1 MLRKLFASAL
11 LLASGYSY
19 AGLALQCSPDQ
30 TPQMSKALSSY
41 FYRVGGT
48 GTLRI
53 QDNFVELKRKSPSTL
68 ELRIPKETVTVV
80 GSRGDISRKTV
91 SKLEILTTLL
101 YPGRTTAVPCDIS
114 ALEEHIALRQNIVA
128 HIQQVEWTWPDG
140 GKAFWNPKYWNNGTP
155 LSEDVLVEA
164 LKDSVANS
172 PTYGI
177 GCYTAA
183 KLGFVHGIVDFY
195 ARANPNAEKLA
206 EVSQRLYSDGDPL
219 VNVEPSRMWF
229 FEADYDASV
238 SHEGK
243 LLEMLSDVKGRNFV
257 PGDWVYMINTD
268 PHSNTK
274 TGYEGAN
281 AIYLG
286 GGKFSDYFNDHNH
299 AYPYDR
305 KMDEVYQ
312 WRNGVFSRSR
322 DWAKVKP
329 LSPAKKLMLDKS
341 PEEGGQVMPYRIV
354 PRWF

>member
-1 MLRKLFASAL
+1 MLRKCFLI
-11 LLASGYSY
+11 
-19 AGLALQCSPDQ
+19 LALCNSAAYADIAPQCAPDQ
-30 TPQMSKALSSY
+30 TKPFFQGLRSY
-41 FYRVGGT
+41 FYSVGGT
-48 GTLRI
+48 GTLQENHGVIGLR
-53 QDNFVELKRKSPSTL
+53 KRSPSTL
-68 ELRIPKETVTVV
+68 ELRIPKEKVTVAGRTSDV
-80 GSRGDISRKTV
+80 TRKTV
-91 SKLEILTTLL
+91 SQLEILTTLL
-101 YPGRTTAVPCDIS
+101 YPGRRTAIPCDLD
-114 ALEEHIALRQNIVA
+114 ALKEHIAVRQNIVA
-128 HIQQVEWTWPDG
+128 NIQQVEWTWPDG
-140 GKAFWNPKYWNNGTP
+140 GKAFWNPRLWENGTP
-155 LSEDVLVEA
+155 KSKDVLVEA
-164 LKDSVANS
+164 LQDSVVNS
-172 PTYGI
+172 PNYGI

-183 KLGFVHGIVDFY
+183 KLGFVQGIVDFY
-195 ARANPNAEKLA
+195 ARAQPNPEKLSSISA
-206 EVSQRLYSDGDPL
+206 LLYEDNDPL
-219 VNVEPSRMWF
+219 VNVEPSKMWA

-268 PHSNTK
+268 PQSNTK